1 MSLLD
6 DILAWSTT
14 GLSLWQRDA
23 LRRLF
28 QKEVLDQQAML
39 KSAHGVPD
47 PENRDP
53 DPLAQKHL
61 PAQTA
66 NAAPVI
72 LRAMRDLKH
81 VNRIPNGH
89 VGYMRAK
96 QSREFGPVGNY
107 EKQWIGR
114 SC

>member
-14 GLSLWQRDA
+14 DLSLWQRDT

-28 QKEVLDQQAML
+28 QKEVLDQQDLDDLYAML

-61 PAQTA
+61 PARTA

-81 VNRIPNGH
+81 VNRIPNGQ
-89 VGYMRAK
+89 ML
-96 QSREFGPVGNY
+96 EFAPKGMTDMMISG
-107 EKQWIGR
+107 WL
-114 SC
+114 